1 MTKKPIEETVA
12 EFLLRG
18 EKEERFLITD
28 VATHGCSGGTIS
40 DLIYYEDTVKFYND
54 HEDEIWEELEN
65 TSENLGYN
73 IVYMISTFKGSQ
85 HISDLKTFKNLLAW
99 WICEHIAT
107 RISDER
113 EDGSRKM
120 TTIEKM
126 DAFDKIDHLE
136 KRALLEAQMN
146 GEE

>member
-1 MTKKPIEETVA
+1 MDNETIRQ
-12 EFLLRG
+12 FLLKG
-18 EKEERFLITD
+18 EKEENFLISD

-40 DLIYYEDTVKFYND
+40 ELIYYNDTVQFYDD
-54 HEDEIWEELEN
+54 HEDEIWDELSN
-65 TSENLGYN
+65 MADDLGET
-73 IVYMISTFKGSQ
+73 IPFMISNFRGCKNV
-85 HISDLKTFKNLLAW
+85 SDPKTFKNLLAW

-120 TTIEKM
+120 
-126 DAFDKIDHLE
+126 DAFDQIDHLE
-136 KRALLEAQMN
+136 KRALLDAQMN

>member
-1 MTKKPIEETVA
+1 MKKQTVEEY
-12 EFLLRG
+12 LLKG
-18 EKEERFLITD
+18 EKEKRFLITD

-54 HEDEIWEELEN
+54 HEDEIWDELSN
-65 TSENLGYN
+65 MARDLDQS
-73 IVYMISTFKGSQ
+73 IPFMISNFRGVKGLDSA
-85 HISDLKTFKNLLAW
+85 KTFKNLLAW
-99 WICEHIAT
+99 WICEHIAQ

-126 DAFDKIDHLE
+126 DSFDKIDHLE

>member
-1 MTKKPIEETVA
+1 MTKKLVDETV
-12 EFLLRG
+12 EQFLLRG

-40 DLIYYEDTVKFYND
+40 ELTYYNDTVQFYDD
-54 HEDEIWEELEN
+54 HEDEIWHELLK
-65 TSENLGYN
+65 TADDLGET
-73 IVYMISTFKGSQ
+73 IPFMISNFRGCKKVYNA
-85 HISDLKTFKNLLAW
+85 KTFKNLLAW

-120 TTIEKM
+120 
-126 DAFDKIDHLE
+126 DAFDQIDHLE
-136 KRALLEAQMN
+136 RRALLDAQMN
-146 GEE
+146 GDE

>member
-18 EKEERFLITD
+18 EKEERILISD

-99 WICEHIAT
+99 WICEHIAR

-120 TTIEKM
+120 
-126 DAFDKIDHLE
+126 DGFDKIDHLE
-136 KRALLEAQMN
+136 KRLLADQ
-146 GEE
+146 G

>member
-99 WICEHIAT
+99 WICEHIAR

-120 TTIEKM
+120 
-126 DAFDKIDHLE
+126 DGFDKIDHLE
-136 KRALLEAQMN
+136 KRLLADQ
-146 GEE
+146 G

>member
-1 MTKKPIEETVA
+1 MTKQTVEEY
-12 EFLLRG
+12 LLEG
-18 EKEERFLITD
+18 EKLERFLITD

-54 HEDEIWEELEN
+54 HEDEIWEELSN
-65 TSENLGYN
+65 TADDLGET
-73 IVYMISTFKGSQ
+73 IPFMISNFRGCKNVDSA
-85 HISDLKTFKNLLAW
+85 KTFKNLLAW
-99 WICEHIAT
+99 WICEHIAAK
-107 RISDER
+107 ISDER